1 MPNKNG
7 SFLDDILARLNK
19 NTEKTA
25 EEILAD
31 NLAGSTEQTEVAV
44 EVAPEVVAPA
54 EEVVVAA
61 PVEEVVAEVAAEVVA
76 VAEPEVAVVVEDGI
90 PEEVKT
96 AQQVVLNYEKA
107 QAEKTAEL
115 TKQAAEQEA
124 IEKEELIKQAAQYDA
139 QGRIM
144 ARAFYDEIQK
154 LSATN

>member
-1 MPNKNG
+1 MANG

-61 PVEEVVAEVAAEVVA
+61 PVEEVVA

>member
-7 SFLDDILARLNK
+7 SFLDDILARLHT

-25 EEILAD
+25 EEVLAD
-31 NLAGSTEQTEVAV
+31 NLAKPTEQI
-44 EVAPEVVAPA
+44 EVV
-54 EEVVVAA
+54 
-61 PVEEVVAEVAAEVVA
+61 EVAAEVA
-76 VAEPEVAVVVEDGI
+76 VAEPEVAAVEDGI

-96 AQQVVLNYEKA
+96 AQQVIADYEKA

-124 IEKEELIKQAAQYDA
+124 AEKEELIKQAALYDA